1 MEHKYKNFFNE
12 LDKDWGET
20 ISDTYEETANNEY
33 IIQINGIDYND
44 VERDIKIKTNIKI
57 LELQAQHIINY
68 SHINLDVDK
77 YGRDFTI
84 LSKLVVAFDES
95 TEIYLNN
102 KNVSGIFNGVYI
114 NFVPSRYKDKDKYIA
129 NIDFISA
136 DLSIQDNINFLYIP
150 YMKSKSCTL
159 QFSNEFKNTVFNAF
173 LNDPYYDSNTRIS
186 KDEIKD
192 EIDKE
197 LYAIKKILNI

>member
-77 YGRDFTI
+77 DRK
-84 LSKLVVAFDES
+84 SVV
-95 TEIYLNN
+95 
-102 KNVSGIFNGVYI
+102 
-114 NFVPSRYKDKDKYIA
+114 
-129 NIDFISA
+129 
-136 DLSIQDNINFLYIP
+136 
-150 YMKSKSCTL
+150 
-159 QFSNEFKNTVFNAF
+159 
-173 LNDPYYDSNTRIS
+173 
-186 KDEIKD
+186 
-192 EIDKE
+192 
-197 LYAIKKILNI
+197 